1 MKKVV
6 NKQTVQEPKEETPEL
21 LNYKKDLEEIK
32 DLLKTIADKLLE
44 MKITGGF

>member
-32 DLLKTIADKLLE
+32 DLLKVIADKLLE
-44 MKITGGF
+44 LKITGGF

>member
-21 LNYKKDLEEIK
+21 LNYKKDLKEIK
-32 DLLKTIADKLLE
+32 DLLKIIADKMLE
-44 MKITGGF
+44 LKISGGF